1 MAKHRDDR
9 RLGKTLANPQLW
21 THIYI
26 PPGATWGR
34 VKVKVYLSRS
44 GAMPLDLF
52 LEIPNN
58 DNDTLPLVTDI
69 INLEML
75 TD

>member
-1 MAKHRDDR
+1 MVAQVTKRWQGVA
-9 RLGKTLANPQLW
+9 LSTPQLW
-21 THIYI
+21 IHIYI

-34 VKVKVYLSRS
+34 VKAKVYLSRS

-58 DNDTLPLVTDI
+58 DTLPLVTDF